1 VITINTQKTAARRNP
16 LVFSLPPHLVTLL
29 DAIKPAHAPGFMFPN
44 TIGGALD
51 LDNLA
56 DRVIRPTLKAHN
68 LMWKGWQVYR
78 RGLATN
84 LKELGVPDTTIQ
96 RILRHENVN
105 TTQRFYIKTASAVA
119 VDAMKSWKKKSVVQQ
134 LYSRQWRTDP

>member
-1 VITINTQKTAARRNP
+1 MVIKNSYTQFG
-16 LVFSLPPHLVTLL
+16 LVDRELAVSESGHAFLLKLL
-29 DAIKPAHAPGFMFPN
+29 DAIKPAHASGFIFPN
-44 TIGGALD
+44 SIGGSLD

-68 LMWKGWQVYR
+68 LMWKGWQAYR

-96 RILRHENVN
+96 CILRHENVS

-119 VDAMKSWKKKSVVQQ
+119 VDAMKKLEEKISGTAVVQ
-134 LYSRQWRTDP
+134 

>member
-1 VITINTQKTAARRNP
+1 VPIIKP
-16 LVFSLPPHLVTLL
+16 LRLL
-29 DAIKPAHAPGFMFPN
+29 LNAIKPAHASGFIFPN

-68 LMWKGWQVYR
+68 LTWKGWQAYR

-84 LKELGVPDTTIQ
+84 LKALGVPDTTIQ
-96 RILRHENVN
+96 CILRHENVN

-119 VDAMKSWKKKSVVQQ
+119 VDAMKKLEEKISGTAVVQ
-134 LYSRQWRTDP
+134 

>member
-1 VITINTQKTAARRNP
+1 MRKTPASFRSSHLFGSCSTQSSQRVL
-16 LVFSLPPHLVTLL
+16 LVGCSRIRLV
-29 DAIKPAHAPGFMFPN
+29 
-44 TIGGALD
+44 GGCD

-56 DRVIRPTLKAHN
+56 DRVIKPMFRANGLR
-68 LMWKGWQVYR
+68 WKGWHAYR

-96 RILRHENVN
+96 CVLRHENVN

-119 VDAMKSWKKKSVVQQ
+119 VDAMKKLEEKISGTAVVQ
-134 LYSRQWRTDP
+134 

>member
-1 VITINTQKTAARRNP
+1 VAANYDEKRLGRQRAVP
-16 LVFSLPPHLVTLL
+16 KRLHPHLSQQ
-29 DAIKPAHAPGFMFPN
+29 HWR
-44 TIGGALD
+44 GAD

-68 LMWKGWQVYR
+68 LMWKGWQAYR

-84 LKELGVPDTTIQ
+84 IKELGVPDTTIQ
-96 RILRHENVN
+96 CILRHENVN

-119 VDAMKSWKKKSVVQQ
+119 VDAMKKSEEKISGTAVVQ
-134 LYSRQWRTDP
+134 